1 MALLYQ
7 MNDKGK
13 SRKGKVMKLSA
24 CTAAFGMADL
34 KKIIDTAAGIGYD
47 AVEIT
52 AALHT
57 PVDSTM
63 ERRHEV
69 KSWIKN
75 AGIACSGLHY
85 IFDGSLRLLSQDPE
99 MMKKSVAYLNKVV
112 DLANDFEAPTVII
125 GSGGITRN
133 FDPGWNRQKS
143 VACMAEVIHA
153 AGDYAQ
159 KKGVVLA
166 VEAINRYETQFLNT
180 LQEASEFVLQVDH
193 PNVRTM
199 ADTYHMNIEEKDPA
213 DSIRKYGYLLQ
224 NLHLADSN
232 RCAPGDGHFDFASVV
247 QALNDIHFTKYC
259 SYEVFGLYPWKLWFD
274 TFEESV
280 EHMTNGLNYMR
291 NLTE

>member
-1 MALLYQ
+1 MI
-7 MNDKGK
+7 
-13 SRKGKVMKLSA
+13 LSA

-34 KKIIDTAAGIGYD
+34 KTIIDTAAKIGYD

-57 PVDSTM
+57 PVDTTPQ
-63 ERRHEV
+63 RRREV
-69 KSWIKN
+69 KGYLRD

-85 IFDGSLRLLSQDPE
+85 IFDGTLRLLSQDAE
-99 MMKKSVAYLNKVV
+99 MMRKSVAYLNRVV
-112 DLANDFEAPTVII
+112 DLAADFEAPTVIV

-133 FDPGWNRQKS
+133 FEPGWDRPKS
-143 VACMAEVIHA
+143 IACMQEVLHTVGDHAEE
-153 AGDYAQ
+153 
-159 KKGVVLA
+159 KGVVLA

-180 LQEASEFVLQVDH
+180 MQEASEFVLQIDH

-213 DSIRKYGYLLQ
+213 DSVRKYGYLLQ

-232 RCAPGDGHFDFASVV
+232 RMAPGDGHFDFESVV
-247 QALNDIHFTKYC
+247 RALKDIGYSKVC

-280 EHMTNGLNYMR
+280 EHMTNGLHYMR
-291 NLTE
+291 ALFD

>member
-1 MALLYQ
+1 MI
-7 MNDKGK
+7 
-13 SRKGKVMKLSA
+13 LSA

-34 KKIIDTAAGIGYD
+34 KTIIDTAAKIGYD

-57 PVDSTM
+57 PVDTTPQ
-63 ERRHEV
+63 RRREV
-69 KSWIKN
+69 KGYLRD
-75 AGIACSGLHY
+75 ADIACSGLHY
-85 IFDGSLRLLSQDPE
+85 IFDGTLRLLSQDAE
-99 MMKKSVAYLNKVV
+99 MMRKSVDYLNKVV
-112 DLANDFEAPTVII
+112 DLAADFEAPTVIV

-133 FDPGWNRQKS
+133 FEPGWDRPKS
-143 VACMAEVIHA
+143 IACMQEVLHTVGDHAEE
-153 AGDYAQ
+153 
-159 KKGVVLA
+159 KGVVLA

-180 LQEASEFVLQVDH
+180 MQEASEFVLQIDH

-213 DSIRKYGYLLQ
+213 DSVRKYGYLLQ

-232 RCAPGDGHFDFASVV
+232 RMAPGDGHFDFESVV
-247 QALNDIHFTKYC
+247 RALKDIGYSKVC

-280 EHMTNGLNYMR
+280 EHMTNGLHYMR
-291 NLTE
+291 ALFD

>member
-1 MALLYQ
+1 MI
-7 MNDKGK
+7 
-13 SRKGKVMKLSA
+13 LSA

-34 KKIIDTAAGIGYD
+34 KTIIDTAARIGYD

-57 PVDSTM
+57 PVDTTPQ
-63 ERRHEV
+63 RRREV
-69 KSWIKN
+69 KGYLRD

-85 IFDGSLRLLSQDPE
+85 IFDGTLRLLSQDAE
-99 MMKKSVAYLNKVV
+99 MMRKSVDYLNKVV
-112 DLANDFEAPTVII
+112 DLAADFEAPTVIV

-133 FDPGWNRQKS
+133 FEPGWDRPRS
-143 VACMAEVIHA
+143 IACMQEVLHTVGDHAEE
-153 AGDYAQ
+153 
-159 KKGVVLA
+159 KGVVLA

-180 LQEASEFVLQVDH
+180 MQEASEFVLQIDH

-213 DSIRKYGYLLQ
+213 ESVRKYGYLLQ

-232 RCAPGDGHFDFASVV
+232 RMAPGDGHFDFKSVV
-247 QALNDIHFTKYC
+247 RALKDIGYSKVC

-291 NLTE
+291 ALFD

>member
-1 MALLYQ
+1 MI
-7 MNDKGK
+7 
-13 SRKGKVMKLSA
+13 LSA

-34 KKIIDTAAGIGYD
+34 KTIIDTAARIGYD

-57 PVDSTM
+57 PVDTTPQ
-63 ERRHEV
+63 RRREV
-69 KSWIKN
+69 KGYLRD

-85 IFDGSLRLLSQDPE
+85 IFDGTLRLLSQDAE
-99 MMKKSVAYLNKVV
+99 MMKKSVAYLNRVV
-112 DLANDFEAPTVII
+112 DLAADFEAPTVIV

-133 FDPGWNRQKS
+133 FEPGWDRPRS
-143 VACMAEVIHA
+143 IACMQEVLHTVGDHAEE
-153 AGDYAQ
+153 
-159 KKGVVLA
+159 KGVILA

-180 LQEASEFVLQVDH
+180 MQEASEFVLQIDH

-213 DSIRKYGYLLQ
+213 DSVRKYGYLLQ

-232 RCAPGDGHFDFASVV
+232 RMAPGDGHFDFESVV
-247 QALNDIHFTKYC
+247 RALKDIGYSKVC

-280 EHMTNGLNYMR
+280 EHMTNGLHYMR
-291 NLTE
+291 ALFD

>member
-1 MALLYQ
+1 MI
-7 MNDKGK
+7 
-13 SRKGKVMKLSA
+13 LSA

-34 KKIIDTAAGIGYD
+34 KTIIDTAASIGYD

-57 PVDSTM
+57 PVDTTPQ
-63 ERRHEV
+63 RRREV
-69 KSWIKN
+69 KGYLRD
-75 AGIACSGLHY
+75 AGITCSGLHY
-85 IFDGSLRLLSQDPE
+85 IFDGTLRLLSQDAE
-99 MMKKSVAYLNKVV
+99 SMKKSVAYLNRVV
-112 DLANDFEAPTVII
+112 DLAADFEAPTVIV

-133 FDPGWNRQKS
+133 FEPGWDRPKS
-143 VACMAEVIHA
+143 IACMQEVLHTVGDHAEE
-153 AGDYAQ
+153 
-159 KKGVVLA
+159 KGVVLA

-180 LQEASEFVLQVDH
+180 MQEASEFVLQIDH

-213 DSIRKYGYLLQ
+213 ESVRKYGYLLQ

-232 RCAPGDGHFDFASVV
+232 RMAPGDGHFDFESVV
-247 QALNDIHFTKYC
+247 RALKDIGYSKVC

-280 EHMTNGLNYMR
+280 EHMTNGLHYMR
-291 NLTE
+291 ALFD

>member
-1 MALLYQ
+1 MI
-7 MNDKGK
+7 
-13 SRKGKVMKLSA
+13 LSA

-34 KKIIDTAAGIGYD
+34 KTIIDTAAKIGYD

-57 PVDSTM
+57 PVDTTPQ
-63 ERRHEV
+63 RRREV
-69 KSWIKN
+69 KGYLRD

-85 IFDGSLRLLSQDPE
+85 IFDGTLRLLSQDAE
-99 MMKKSVAYLNKVV
+99 MMRKSVDYLNKVV
-112 DLANDFEAPTVII
+112 DLAADFEAPTVIV

-133 FDPGWNRQKS
+133 FEPGWDRPKS
-143 VACMAEVIHA
+143 IACMQEVLHTVGDHAEE
-153 AGDYAQ
+153 
-159 KKGVVLA
+159 KGVVLA

-180 LQEASEFVLQVDH
+180 MQEASEFVLQIDH

-213 DSIRKYGYLLQ
+213 DSVRKYGYLLQ

-232 RCAPGDGHFDFASVV
+232 RMAPGDGHFDFESVV
-247 QALNDIHFTKYC
+247 RALKDISYSKVC

-280 EHMTNGLNYMR
+280 EHMTNGLHYMR
-291 NLTE
+291 ALFD

>member
-1 MALLYQ
+1 MI
-7 MNDKGK
+7 
-13 SRKGKVMKLSA
+13 LSA

-34 KKIIDTAAGIGYD
+34 KTIIDTAARIGYD

-57 PVDSTM
+57 PVDTTPQ
-63 ERRHEV
+63 RRREV
-69 KSWIKN
+69 KGYLRD

-85 IFDGSLRLLSQDPE
+85 IFDGTLRLLSQDAE
-99 MMKKSVAYLNKVV
+99 MMRKSVDYLNKVV
-112 DLANDFEAPTVII
+112 DLAADFEAPTVIV

-133 FDPGWNRQKS
+133 FEPGWDRPRS
-143 VACMAEVIHA
+143 IACMQEVLHTVGDHAEE
-153 AGDYAQ
+153 
-159 KKGVVLA
+159 KGVVLA

-180 LQEASEFVLQVDH
+180 MQEASEFVLQIDH

-213 DSIRKYGYLLQ
+213 DSVRKYGYLLQ

-232 RCAPGDGHFDFASVV
+232 RMAPGDGHFDFESVV
-247 QALNDIHFTKYC
+247 RALKDIGYSKVC

-280 EHMTNGLNYMR
+280 EHMTNGLHYMR
-291 NLTE
+291 ALFD

>member
-1 MALLYQ
+1 MI
-7 MNDKGK
+7 
-13 SRKGKVMKLSA
+13 LSA

-34 KKIIDTAAGIGYD
+34 KTIIDTAARIGYD

-57 PVDSTM
+57 PVDTTPQ
-63 ERRHEV
+63 RRREV
-69 KSWIKN
+69 KGYLRD
-75 AGIACSGLHY
+75 AGITCSGLHY
-85 IFDGSLRLLSQDPE
+85 IFDGTLRLLSQDAE
-99 MMKKSVAYLNKVV
+99 MMKKSVAYLNRVV
-112 DLANDFEAPTVII
+112 DLAADFEAPTVIV

-133 FDPGWNRQKS
+133 FEPGWDRPKS
-143 VACMAEVIHA
+143 IACMQEVLHTVGDHAEE
-153 AGDYAQ
+153 
-159 KKGVVLA
+159 KGVILA

-180 LQEASEFVLQVDH
+180 MQEASEFVLQIDH

-213 DSIRKYGYLLQ
+213 DSVRKYGYLLQ

-232 RCAPGDGHFDFASVV
+232 RMAPGDGHFDFESVV
-247 QALNDIHFTKYC
+247 RALKDIGYSKVC

-291 NLTE
+291 ALFD

>member
-1 MALLYQ
+1 MI
-7 MNDKGK
+7 
-13 SRKGKVMKLSA
+13 LSA

-34 KKIIDTAAGIGYD
+34 KTIIDTAAKIGYD

-57 PVDSTM
+57 PVDTTPQ
-63 ERRHEV
+63 RRREV
-69 KSWIKN
+69 KGYLRD

-85 IFDGSLRLLSQDPE
+85 IFDGTLRLLSQDAE
-99 MMKKSVAYLNKVV
+99 MMRKSVDYLNKVV
-112 DLANDFEAPTVII
+112 DLAADFEAPTVIV

-133 FDPGWNRQKS
+133 FEPGWDRPKS
-143 VACMAEVIHA
+143 IACMQEVLHTVGDHAEE
-153 AGDYAQ
+153 
-159 KKGVVLA
+159 KGVVLA

-180 LQEASEFVLQVDH
+180 MQEASEFVLQIDH

-213 DSIRKYGYLLQ
+213 ESVRKYGYLLQ

-232 RCAPGDGHFDFASVV
+232 RMAPGDGHFDFKSVV
-247 QALNDIHFTKYC
+247 QALKDIGYSKVC

-280 EHMTNGLNYMR
+280 EHMTNGLHYMR
-291 NLTE
+291 ALFD

>member
-1 MALLYQ
+1 MI
-7 MNDKGK
+7 
-13 SRKGKVMKLSA
+13 LSA

-34 KKIIDTAAGIGYD
+34 KTIIDTAARIGYD

-57 PVDSTM
+57 PVDTTPQ
-63 ERRHEV
+63 RRREV
-69 KSWIKN
+69 KGYLRD
-75 AGIACSGLHY
+75 AGITCSGLHY
-85 IFDGSLRLLSQDPE
+85 IFDGTLRLLSQDAE
-99 MMKKSVAYLNKVV
+99 MMKKSMAYLNRVV
-112 DLANDFEAPTVII
+112 DLAADFEAPTVIV

-133 FDPGWNRQKS
+133 FEPGWDRPRS
-143 VACMAEVIHA
+143 IACMQEVLHTVGDHAEE
-153 AGDYAQ
+153 
-159 KKGVVLA
+159 KGVILA

-180 LQEASEFVLQVDH
+180 MQEASEFVLQIDH

-213 DSIRKYGYLLQ
+213 ESVRKYGYLLQ

-232 RCAPGDGHFDFASVV
+232 RMAPGDGHFGFKSVV
-247 QALNDIHFTKYC
+247 QALKDIGYSKVC

-280 EHMTNGLNYMR
+280 EHMTNGLHYMR
-291 NLTE
+291 ALFD

>member
-1 MALLYQ
+1 MI
-7 MNDKGK
+7 
-13 SRKGKVMKLSA
+13 LSA

-34 KKIIDTAAGIGYD
+34 KTIIDTAAKIGYD

-57 PVDSTM
+57 PVDTTPQ
-63 ERRHEV
+63 RRREV
-69 KSWIKN
+69 KGYLRD

-85 IFDGSLRLLSQDPE
+85 IFDGTLRLLSQDAE
-99 MMKKSVAYLNKVV
+99 MMRKSVDYLNKVV
-112 DLANDFEAPTVII
+112 DLAADFEAPTVIV

-133 FDPGWNRQKS
+133 FEPGWDRPKS
-143 VACMAEVIHA
+143 IACMQEVLHTVGDHAEE
-153 AGDYAQ
+153 
-159 KKGVVLA
+159 KGVVLA

-180 LQEASEFVLQVDH
+180 MQEASEFVLQIDH

-213 DSIRKYGYLLQ
+213 DSVRKYGYLLQ

-232 RCAPGDGHFDFASVV
+232 RMAPGDGHFDFESVV
-247 QALNDIHFTKYC
+247 RALKDIGYSKVC

-280 EHMTNGLNYMR
+280 EHMTNGLHYMR
-291 NLTE
+291 ALFD